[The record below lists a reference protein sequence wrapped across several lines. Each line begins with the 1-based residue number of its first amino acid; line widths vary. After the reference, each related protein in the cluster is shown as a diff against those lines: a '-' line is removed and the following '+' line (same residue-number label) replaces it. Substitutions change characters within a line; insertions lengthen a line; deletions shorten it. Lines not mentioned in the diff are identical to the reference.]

1 MPLSIGRRAKGS
13 NRKSEGSFP
22 FLTLCVKEFDIFHG
36 DKKIKNVS
44 PIYAH
49 NSRPWPCMILTEWVW
64 GRKGYD
70 TNPPPYYSHFI
81 YFVNNLTM
89 LDAAGAT
96 ERVVKSYKVGT

>member
-1 MPLSIGRRAKGS
+1 MFRPFMPIIHA
-13 NRKSEGSFP
+13 
-22 FLTLCVKEFDIFHG
+22 HG
-36 DKKIKNVS
+36 
-44 PIYAH
+44 H
-49 NSRPWPCMILTEWVW
+49 MILTEWVW